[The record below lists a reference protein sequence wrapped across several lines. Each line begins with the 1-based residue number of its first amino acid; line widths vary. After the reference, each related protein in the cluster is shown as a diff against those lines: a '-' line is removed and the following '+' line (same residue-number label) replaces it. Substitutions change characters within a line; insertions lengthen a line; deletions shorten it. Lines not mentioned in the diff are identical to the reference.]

1 MKEEL
6 YVPILSTSGLTIDA
20 LVEFWAHVS
29 AIAQIELDRIKQR
42 APASILKIDDRPNF
56 QIWVSNTQLE
66 KPLATATRN
75 FGIRD
80 CACAE
85 HYVLL
90 KNSTGSIIVL
100 YFMRQNS

>member
-42 APASILKIDDRPNF
+42 APASILKIMMIVLIFKFEYQIPN
-56 QIWVSNTQLE
+56 
-66 KPLATATRN
+66 
-75 FGIRD
+75 
-80 CACAE
+80 
-85 HYVLL
+85 L
-90 KNSTGSIIVL
+90 KN
-100 YFMRQNS
+100 R